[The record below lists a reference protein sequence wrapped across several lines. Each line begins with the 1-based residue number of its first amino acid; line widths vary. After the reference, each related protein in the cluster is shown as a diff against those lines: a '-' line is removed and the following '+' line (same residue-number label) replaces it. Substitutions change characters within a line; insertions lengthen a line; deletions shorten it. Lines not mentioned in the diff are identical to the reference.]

1 MKEKNLVTDDA
12 MALLVDL
19 IRHLFSDKIPRMKEE
34 PIRRRFEK
42 DLFRALNVLADEPSG
57 NIDKLSVGVQRL
69 VYEMITQYVMLYSL
83 QPDKNLSIELEAG
96 MTDNDKIAVIIRQEM
111 IPKSWPYPQSVPL

>member
-1 MKEKNLVTDDA
+1 MKKVNLTTDEA
-12 MALLVDL
+12 MALLVEL
-19 IRHLFSDKIPRMKEE
+19 IRDLFSDKIARMKEE

-42 DLFRALNVLADEPSG
+42 DLFRALNELAEQPSPS
-57 NIDKLSVGVQRL
+57 IDKLPVAVQRL

-83 QPDKNLSIELEAG
+83 QPEIDLPIEFNASTTDQDKTAAIVREE
-96 MTDNDKIAVIIRQEM
+96 I